1 MIQPSS
7 MTPLEIRQQGLQVL
21 VEGLGALGMV
31 RFLHQFELGE
41 GDYSKQRHEL
51 LADVTLSD
59 VMKQIRQS
67 RS

>member
-7 MTPLEIRQQGLQVL
+7 MTPLELRQRGLRL
-21 VEGLGALGMV
+21 LADGLGAVGMV

-41 GDYSKQRHEL
+41 GDYSKQRHDL
-51 LADVTLSD
+51 LADVTLGD
-59 VMKQIRQS
+59 VMAQIRQG